1 MDADCDMNHKGHFF
15 ELNHQHIPLQNVLK
29 ILFLFNF
36 RDTSCSLWWPSTAF
50 ISPGYHQKQISKH
63 IELMGEKE
71 SYFLKLG
78 GKMVWTKG
86 QRVSFQSGLFQCAG
100 TTFRISTLVLFRNL
114 TTGQHNFLGTFIQN
128 IFIKQ
133 EDINQ

>member
-1 MDADCDMNHKGHFF
+1 MDADCDMNHKGHSF

-86 QRVSFQSGLFQCAG
+86 QRVNCQSGLFQCAG
-100 TTFRISTLVLFRNL
+100 TTFRISKLVLFRNL